1 MISLNLTNAGR
12 SAFISTNALS
22 IEHFLCGDLFNQ
34 SGQSMETQTPFQF
47 DIAFQQV
54 YIKGQEYDKN
64 GVTVTEDYDH
74 IKIVGYLSPADITFS
89 EEGEYTVREIA
100 LIGSI
105 NQQEVVLAYGYDEEG
120 IKLIEDDNTQYTIK
134 LDIICEATPNIQN
147 SNANGNVTYRDFD
160 DHINKKISNEE
171 VHGLK
176 IVNGRIYINNAPLVI
191 DVEGVSNAKMD
202 NIVGINSEVEVLP
215 TPSSMPVGFIVALKD
230 TGAMYKNIEITENNA
245 PAQAWQPMNNLNS
258 QIQLL
263 ANQMWFPLW
272 QTNTSYSIGDPV
284 KTANCKPFEYLECI
298 ASGITGDGISLT
310 GSLTVGEAYVDGT
323 CVWLCCDIRDGR
335 QPGEFYIT
343 PFVNDKPNNSYIEID
358 GTNPKILIYISYV
371 DPIENDINFKYL
383 RLFRKILNQAL
394 YQHQSNSLFDFTVSA
409 SNNTT
414 TVNPVLLHGA
424 GVVIMNQWCNLE
436 PFGFT
441 TIQDI
446 TLQDYIDIN
455 TYNTMNSTSF
465 TESQFKSTAQTF
477 LDDILNNNGGVIA
490 IRLSPIKNRYL
501 KLLNSTQYTSRL
513 EEAGLPNIKGSFKMS
528 EPGATSWGRFTD
540 TSGVFTADINGTTKS
555 AGNSSV
561 SGSTRLNFDASKSNA
576 IYGNGST
583 VRPDTLIMNAYIKF

>member
-12 SAFISTNALS
+12 SAFISPNALF

-34 SGQSMETQTPFQF
+34 NGQSMETQTPFQF

-74 IKIVGYLSPADITFS
+74 IKIVGYLSPADITFD

-171 VHGLK
+171 VHGFK

-215 TPSSMPVGFIVALKD
+215 TPSSMPVGFVVALKD

-263 ANQMWFPLW
+263 SNQMWFPAW
-272 QTNTSYSIGDPV
+272 QANTSYSIGDSI
-284 KTANCKPFEYLECI
+284 KTVNCKPFEYLECVV
-298 ASGITGDGISLT
+298 SGTTEAIMPSHSNVGQLVTDNEVKWLVLDMRDSAPVGTFRSDMIQRAGWLKANGAEINRADYPRLWAYAVDNSLTTNNVTNNPGLFGTGDGSTTFTLPNFEDYFIRYSFTRTRGTKQNSQMASHTHSCGNQSVSHHHTIKMSSYSVQSGSNYTINVIGGSTNYSTSDQTASHTHTIGNT
-310 GSLTVGEAYVDGT
+310 GSG
-323 CVWLCCDIRDGR
+323 
-335 QPGEFYIT
+335 
-343 PFVNDKPNNSYIEID
+343 S
-358 GTNPKILIYISYV
+358 
-371 DPIENDINFKYL
+371 
-383 RLFRKILNQAL
+383 
-394 YQHQSNSLFDFTVSA
+394 
-409 SNNTT
+409 
-414 TVNPVLLHGA
+414 
-424 GVVIMNQWCNLE
+424 
-436 PFGFT
+436 
-441 TIQDI
+441 
-446 TLQDYIDIN
+446 N
-455 TYNTMNSTSF
+455 TYPDN
-465 TESQFKSTAQTF
+465 
-477 LDDILNNNGGVIA
+477 IA
-490 IRLSPIKNRYL
+490 M
-501 KLLNSTQYTSRL
+501 Q
-513 EEAGLPNIKGSFKMS
+513 M
-528 EPGATSWGRFTD
+528 
-540 TSGVFTADINGTTKS
+540 
-555 AGNSSV
+555 
-561 SGSTRLNFDASKSNA
+561 
-576 IYGNGST
+576 
-583 VRPDTLIMNAYIKF
+583 YIKY

>member
-74 IKIVGYLSPADITFS
+74 IKIVGYLSPADITFD

-171 VHGLK
+171 VHGFK

-215 TPSSMPVGFIVALKD
+215 TPSSMPVGFVVALKD

-284 KTANCKPFEYLECI
+284 KTANCKPFEYLECVV
-298 ASGITGDGISLT
+298 AGTTGATTPSYSNIGQLVTDNEVKWLVCDLRDSNP
-310 GSLTVGEAYVDGT
+310 VGTIKQDLV
-323 CVWLCCDIRDGR
+323 VRDGYVLLDGQALNTADYPR
-335 QPGEFYIT
+335 LVKFLEDNNLILNYNDSHKAGIDFY
-343 PFVNDKPNNSYIEID
+343 Y
-358 GTNPKILIYISYV
+358 TNPEKTVFLIPDFI
-371 DPIENDINFKYL
+371 DKFIEND
-383 RLFRKILNQAL
+383 
-394 YQHQSNSLFDFTVSA
+394 
-409 SNNTT
+409 
-414 TVNPVLLHGA
+414 
-424 GVVIMNQWCNLE
+424 
-436 PFGFT
+436 
-441 TIQDI
+441 
-446 TLQDYIDIN
+446 
-455 TYNTMNSTSF
+455 
-465 TESQFKSTAQTF
+465 STA
-477 LDDILNNNGGVIA
+477 LN
-490 IRLSPIKNRYL
+490 RKN
-501 KLLNSTQYTSRL
+501 
-513 EEAGLPNIKGSFKMS
+513 AGLPNITGSFKMS

-561 SGSTRLNFDASKSNA
+561 SGSTRLNFDASKSNS
-576 IYGNGST
+576 IYGKSST
-583 VRPDTLIMNAYIKF
+583 VQPPAVTLIPIIKY

>member
-74 IKIVGYLSPADITFS
+74 IKIVGYLSPADITFD

-171 VHGLK
+171 VHGFK

-191 DVEGVSNAKMD
+191 DVEGVSNTKMD

-263 ANQMWFPLW
+263 ANQMWFPSW
-272 QTNTSYSIGDPV
+272 QPNTSYSIGDPV
-284 KTANCKPFEYLECI
+284 KTVDCKPFEYLECVV
-298 ASGITGDGISLT
+298 AGTTGVTTPSYSNIGQLVTDNEVKWLVCDLRDSNP
-310 GSLTVGEAYVDGT
+310 VGTIKQD
-323 CVWLCCDIRDGR
+323 LIKRDGWLKLNGATINVADYPR
-335 QPGEFYIT
+335 L
-343 PFVNDKPNNSYIEID
+343 VNF
-358 GTNPKILIYISYV
+358 LV
-371 DPIENDINFKYL
+371 D
-383 RLFRKILNQAL
+383 
-394 YQHQSNSLFDFTVSA
+394 NSLLNAYTATPDSTKFYYGD

-414 TVNPVLLHGA
+414 LLLPDFEGLFIENSVN
-424 GVVIMNQWCNLE
+424 N
-436 PFGFT
+436 
-441 TIQDI
+441 
-446 TLQDYIDIN
+446 TLSKVN
-455 TYNTMNSTSF
+455 
-465 TESQFKSTAQTF
+465 
-477 LDDILNNNGGVIA
+477 
-490 IRLSPIKNRYL
+490 
-501 KLLNSTQYTSRL
+501 
-513 EEAGLPNIKGSFKMS
+513 AGLPNITGIIGYIHSNSLNEGEGDWGVLKFKHYGNEITQVASPPTGKKG
-528 EPGATSWGRFTD
+528 GY
-540 TSGVFTADINGTTKS
+540 DIEFNASK
-555 AGNSSV
+555 GNS
-561 SGSTRLNFDASKSNA
+561 
-576 IYGNGST
+576 IYGSSNT
-583 VRPDTLIMNAYIKF
+583 VQPPAVKLIPIIKY